1 MTTYDGKGYKYDS
14 KGKEVVNREPPVSKH
29 IVEKLYRI
37 HRSNVINCE
46 PLTDCHVIVPEFLT
60 NMAWKKLG
68 ENKRKKDQLI
78 QNEKIYQRISKV
90 ENNRSR
96 IVTEIEEHVKRVEDV
111 KGKMQKLSEQGRLKH
126 LLKIQRDNAVILE
139 RIERARPSI
148 TSDSIA
154 EWYKPHV
161 LYKDGR
167 RSDVT
172 AGHIMHNMKGLL
184 PGKLPPL
191 ESSVAGSTSLR
202 SISSRSVLDR
212 NKGGGSSAS
221 VYSSVGMGSVS
232 SMPLSMSDDNGYGYL
247 SALRNSISPY
257 GLGTADD
264 GTPLRPG
271 VSPKASGQSRTAG
284 KAKSNKLS
292 RTASMEVK
300 SKLPAGSMLVRST
313 IQSPLAGSVPLQRP
327 HSAGELKHSSSVD
340 NMNDN
345 ASNAESSQELDS
357 SIASND
363 SDSENESESVI
374 NEIETENEL
383 VILITRPFPL
393 PYDSKNC
400 QVSICCLAEPD
411 EMLHIRVVMAGDPSI
426 FLGERIIHKNKALE
440 IVNSTNNLAQQAA
453 INDDLQAL
461 RAVLINMFKEAD
473 DDGNGFLTFDEFQVL
488 LEKVDL
494 GISSQEMRFV
504 ISEADENENGVVDYC
519 EFVPLAVDMIQSF
532 RARNRAKTQTSQE
545 DSEIDEVIMQSLSQS
560 EISSITETCL
570 AKIREVDT
578 KSYGVLKPNELRR
591 CLNSVANIFVNEKEI
606 TMICQS
612 LPRDPFNR
620 CIYSGLREVVAKI
633 RFMTLKNNYV
643 EARGSE
649 LHKYLLERCR
659 EEEQTIRQKRE
670 TADDVETGRLPF
682 RAMTN
687 LLQSSSRLSLS
698 RLQVMVIMAEASAVE
713 GMVDYYQFC
722 PVVAKT
728 IEIMFEPKTLRQRA
742 ELIEKTDLSPEA
754 LLSGLSTDEFKQKL
768 HTLFKSYDIDHS
780 GALDKDELKS
790 CLQALDFHLSDGEIA
805 ALRVAADLRTTGA
818 LSMDDFVNFF
828 TQNLLQ
834 LEREKHIQILQKA
847 LHVKG
852 PNNMKR
858 QQQIPARV
866 GGVLGM
872 MGAGNSSIIGNTLKQ
887 DVVTVEQYSAHL
899 ETFFKLA
906 DSNGSGLLER
916 AEFESLLMT
925 LDINISPFQLECI
938 MSEMDLNHDNKI
950 SYREFIPIAAD
961 LLAVSPHCLASCG
974 R

>member
-14 KGKEVVNREPPVSKH
+14 KGKEVVNKEPPTSKH

-37 HRSNVINCE
+37 HRTNVINCE

-68 ENKRKKDQLI
+68 EKKKRKDQLI

-90 ENNRSR
+90 ENNKSR
-96 IVTEIEEHVKRVEDV
+96 IVTDIEEHIKRVEDV
-111 KGKMQKLSEQGRLKH
+111 RGKMLKLSEQGRLKS

-139 RIERARPSI
+139 RIEKARPSI
-148 TSDSIA
+148 TADGIS
-154 EWYKPHV
+154 EWYKHHA

-172 AGHIMHNMKGLL
+172 AGHIMHGMKELL
-184 PGKLPPL
+184 PKRLPPM
-191 ESSVAGSTSLR
+191 EGSVAGNSSLR
-202 SISSRSVLDR
+202 SISEKSVLSRSHRVGD
-212 NKGGGSSAS
+212 GSSIS
-221 VYSSVGMGSVS
+221 VYSSVGIDYLT
-232 SMPLSMSDDNGYGYL
+232 SMPTSAPDNGYGYL
-247 SALRNSISPY
+247 NALRSSISPY
-257 GLGTADD
+257 GIDEITA
-264 GTPLRPG
+264 L
-271 VSPKASGQSRTAG
+271 KAASGVGGSQASRGAG
-284 KAKSNKLS
+284 KKSTKGGRPPAAESKAKAGAG
-292 RTASMEVK
+292 T
-300 SKLPAGSMLVRST
+300 LPVRST
-313 IQSPLAGSVPLQRP
+313 ITPEDAHAHKPSSGVPMLQRP
-327 HSAGELKHSSSVD
+327 HSANDAKHGFNNGEQPS
-340 NMNDN
+340 DN
-345 ASNAESSQELDS
+345 ASNQSSQEIDS

-363 SDSENESESVI
+363 SDSES
-374 NEIETENEL
+374 ETENASNSLETESNEL
-383 VILITRPFPL
+383 VTLVARPFPL

-411 EMLHIRVVMAGDPSI
+411 EMLHIRVHMAGDPSV

-440 IVNSTNNLAQQAA
+440 IINSTNNLAQQAA

-532 RARNRAKTQTSQE
+532 RARNRAKTQTSQI
-545 DSEIDEVIMQSLSQS
+545 DSEVDEVIMNSLSQS
-560 EISSITETCL
+560 EINSITDTCL
-570 AKIREVDT
+570 GKIREVDT
-578 KSYGVLKPNELRR
+578 KNYGVLKPNELRR
-591 CLNSVANIFVNEKEI
+591 CLNQVANIFVNEKEI

-612 LPRDPFNR
+612 LPRDPFGR
-620 CIYSGLREVVAKI
+620 CIYAGLRDVVSKI

-643 EARGSE
+643 EARGTE
-649 LHKYLLERCR
+649 LHKYLLDRCR
-659 EEEQTIRQKRE
+659 EEEMSIRQKLAA
-670 TADDVETGRLPF
+670 TDDVETGRLPF

-687 LLQSSSRLSLS
+687 LLQSSPRLSLS

-790 CLQALDFHLSDGEIA
+790 CLQALDFHLTDGEIA
-805 ALRVAADLRTTGA
+805 ALRVAADLRTSGA
-818 LSMDDFVNFF
+818 LTLDDFVNFF
-828 TQNLLQ
+828 TQNLLL
-834 LEREKHIQILQKA
+834 LEREKHIQILQRS
-847 LHVKG
+847 LHNKG
-852 PNNMKR
+852 GAAKR
-858 QQQIPARV
+858 NQQMQPRGTTVTPDRTAK
-866 GGVLGM
+866 M
-872 MGAGNSSIIGNTLKQ
+872 
-887 DVVTVEQYSAHL
+887 DVVTVEQYAAHL

-906 DSNGSGLLER
+906 DSNGSGFLEKT
-916 AEFESLLMT
+916 EFEGLLMT

-950 SYREFIPIAAD
+950 AYREFIPIAAD
-961 LLAVSPHCLASCG
+961 LLAV
-974 R
+974 